1 MKRSIK
7 LFLIVFFIF
16 LLMSL
21 IILFSRK
28 IGVCTDDTNIFCL
41 PRYSLDFGKPMV
53 FFSFVMIVLSLV
65 LSLFKQEV
73 IASWYKL
80 TVLIPFALVWVFT
93 TPTFCG
99 GIICADR
106 NFVAWVSASIFS
118 LISIIFV
125 VVKTLRHKI

>member
-1 MKRSIK
+1 MKRNKKIK
-7 LFLIVFFIF
+7 LLLIFSIVILLSCILIWYSYETGICTNKYKCYEIALSIGRPGAHFFLI
-16 LLMSL
+16 
-21 IILFSRK
+21 
-28 IGVCTDDTNIFCL
+28 
-41 PRYSLDFGKPMV
+41 
-53 FFSFVMIVLSLV
+53 LSLLLYV